1 MNRVPGQIEHRV
13 IEGEIVS
20 VQYEEIPLQE
30 ISLDPEN
37 SRIRHLVSQQKQNGK
52 PLSTSELRKIIWE
65 LPGVQELYVNVRDNG
80 GLMEP
85 IYVCA
90 DGRVVEG
97 NCRLAVYLRLHES
110 LQNDGRWKSI
120 PAYRLPDDVTER
132 QLAVLQGQ
140 FHVAGKT
147 QWRAHE
153 QAGHVRHMHL
163 DLKMSSKEVAKSLGL
178 QERVVTRLLKA
189 HELMTKLILP
199 QVKNGTGLE
208 KFSYAEEFYKNKN
221 LEEFRETPGSEKIFA
236 ELVVSGKLKRGADVR
251 DLPKILKHP
260 QAAKVLKNQGH
271 EKALKVL
278 GHSDPTADSA
288 FFKKLQNTIDALKE
302 MPIPEIDRLK
312 REPRAKELLTDLFN
326 AVKTAARVAGLV
338 LK

>member
-1 MNRVPGQIEHRV
+1 MNRVPGQVEHRV
-13 IEGEIVS
+13 IEGKIIS
-20 VQYEEIPLQE
+20 VQYEEIPLQD

-52 PLSTSELRKIIWE
+52 ALSTNELRKTIWE

-110 LQNDGRWKSI
+110 LKGDERWKSI

-132 QLAVLQGQ
+132 QLAILQGQ

-153 QAGHVRHMHL
+153 QAGHVRHMHVE
-163 DLKMSSKEVAKSLGL
+163 LKMSLKDIAKSLGL
-178 QERVVTRLLKA
+178 HERVVTRLLKA

-208 KFSYAEEFYKNKN
+208 KFSYAEEFYKNKD

-251 DLPKILKHP
+251 DLPKILKNP
-260 QAAKVLKNQGH
+260 QAAKVLKKQGH
-271 EKALKVL
+271 ENALKVL

-288 FFKKLQNTIDALKE
+288 FFKKVQSTIDALRE

-312 REPRAKELLTDLFN
+312 REPRAKELLVDLFN
-326 AVKTAARVAGLV
+326 AVKTAAKVAGLV

>member
-1 MNRVPGQIEHRV
+1 MNRVQGQVEHRV
-13 IEGEIVS
+13 IEGEVIPVR
-20 VQYEEIPLQE
+20 YEEIPLQE
-30 ISLDPEN
+30 IILDPEN
-37 SRIRHLVSQQKQNGK
+37 SRIRHIVSQQKQNGK
-52 PLSTSELRKIIWE
+52 ALSIEELRKIIWE
-65 LPGVQELYVNVRDNG
+65 LPGVQELFVNVRDNG

-90 DGRVVEG
+90 NGRVIEG
-97 NCRLAVYLRLHES
+97 NCRVAVYLRLHDS
-110 LQNDGRWKSI
+110 LTEDKRWKSI
-120 PAYRLPDDVTER
+120 PAFRLPGDVTDR

-153 QAGHVRHMHL
+153 QAGHVRYMHVE
-163 DLKMSSKEVAKSLGL
+163 LKMTPKDIAKSLGL

-199 QVKNGTGLE
+199 QVKNGTGLD

-221 LEEFRETPGSEKIFA
+221 LEEFRETPGSEKVFA
-236 ELVVSGKLKRGADVR
+236 ELVVSGKFKRGADVR
-251 DLPKILKHP
+251 DLPKILKNP
-260 QAAKVLKNQGH
+260 QAAKALKQQGH
-271 EKALKVL
+271 QNALKVL

-288 FFKKLQNTIDALKE
+288 FFKKVQNTIDALRE
-302 MPIPEIDRLK
+302 MPIAEIDRLK
-312 REPRAKELLTDLFN
+312 REQRARELLIDLFN
-326 AVKTAARVAGLV
+326 AVKTAAKVAGLV